1 MTKRLLDSGG
11 GKWSAWA
18 MKNTMTNQVFSP
30 SRRVLLAGLGG
41 VALASGLRLPA
52 FAQGKALAQAGAALS
67 LRARPATV
75 TLGAGLP
82 QSQIWTLEAANAGP
96 LRFGRGNLAVT
107 LSNELPAPI
116 VLNWLGIDGA
126 QAASPL
132 TGQAPVPPG
141 ARAAFTVPLRQPGT
155 FLVNAQF
162 LGDSAGR
169 PTAARALIVDD
180 NPPVAVDR
188 DEVLLI
194 EEWRQKP
201 DGTAIAPGSNP
212 DGTTAAYTINGQPS
226 LDITAKVNERL
237 RLRFINGCARS
248 PVGLRI
254 ENHDVRVMAI
264 DGAPAEP
271 FAARDGQLV
280 LAPGS
285 RIDAFIDATRAPGT
299 VSQIILHDGAAPRT
313 IARLVMSNDA
323 PVRAAPLPPA
333 AALASGNLP
342 ARLDLQGALRAD
354 LSLDPKSQWIAPADF
369 TATTPPAYRVKR
381 GRTVVMAITNPT
393 SAPMVFRLHGH
404 HFRLL
409 DRLDDGWKPFWLDTL
424 MMDKGQTQ
432 RIAFA
437 AEYAGRWLLEAT
449 ALNWAA
455 PKLVR
460 NYAVE

>member
-1 MTKRLLDSGG
+1 
-11 GKWSAWA
+11 
-18 MKNTMTNQVFSP
+18 MKNAMTNQVFSP

-41 VALASGLRLPA
+41 IAFTSGLQLPA
-52 FAQGKALAQAGAALS
+52 FAQGKAVAQAGVALS
-67 LRARPATV
+67 LRTRSATAA
-75 TLGAGLP
+75 LGAGLP
-82 QSQIWTLEAANAGP
+82 KGQIWTLEAANAGP
-96 LRFGRGNLAVT
+96 LRFGKGDLAVT
-107 LSNELPAPI
+107 LSNELPAPA
-116 VLNWLGIDGA
+116 VLNWIGIDGA
-126 QAASPL
+126 QAASAL
-132 TGQAPVPPG
+132 TGQPPVPPG
-141 ARAAFTVPLRQPGT
+141 GRASFPLPLRQSGT

-162 LGDSAGR
+162 GDASGQ
-169 PTAARALIVDD
+169 PTAARAFIVDD
-180 NPPVAVDR
+180 SPSAAVDR

-201 DGTAIAPGSNP
+201 DGSAIAPGSNP
-212 DGTTAAYTINGQPS
+212 DGTTATYTVNGQPS
-226 LDITAKVNERL
+226 LDITAKINERL

-285 RIDAFIDATRAPGT
+285 RIDAFVDATRAPGT
-299 VSQIILHDGAAPRT
+299 VSQIILHDGTGPRT

-333 AALASGNLP
+333 AAFGPGNLP
-342 ARLDLQGALRAD
+342 ARLNLQGALRTD
-354 LSLDPKSQWIAPADF
+354 LSLDPNAQWISPVKFDA
-369 TATTPPAYRVKR
+369 TAALSYRVKR
-381 GRTVVMAITNPT
+381 GRTVVMMIANPT

-424 MMDKGQTQ
+424 MLDRGQTQ

-437 AEYAGRWLLEAT
+437 AEHAGRWLLEAT

-460 NYAVE
+460 SYAVE

>member
-1 MTKRLLDSGG
+1 MR
-11 GKWSAWA
+11 KWSAWG
-18 MKNTMTNQVFSP
+18 MTNQVFSA
-30 SRRVLLAGLGG
+30 SRRSLLAGLGG
-41 VALASGLRLPA
+41 AALAAGLRLPA
-52 FAQGKALAQAGAALS
+52 FAQAGGSLS
-67 LRARPATV
+67 LRARPGTV
-75 TLGAGLP
+75 RLQAGGAGP
-82 QSQIWTLEAANAGP
+82 AVWTLEANEPGP
-96 LRFGRGNLAVT
+96 LRFATGDLAVT

-116 VLNWLGIDGA
+116 ILNWLGIDGA
-126 QAASPL
+126 QAASAL
-132 TGQAPVPPG
+132 TGQAPVQPG
-141 ARAAFTVPLRQPGT
+141 GRASFNLPLRRPGT
-155 FLVNAQF
+155 CLVNAQL
-162 LGDSAGR
+162 LGETAAR
-169 PTAARALIVDD
+169 PTAARALLIEDG
-180 NPPVAVDR
+180 PAVAVDR

-194 EEWRQKP
+194 EEWRLKP
-201 DGTAIAPGSNP
+201 DGSAIAPGSNP
-212 DGTTAAYTINGQPS
+212 DGTTAAITINGQPS

-285 RIDAFIDATRAPGT
+285 RIDAFIDATRATGT
-299 VSQIILHDGAAPRT
+299 VSQITLHDGTAPRT

-323 PVRAAPLPPA
+323 PARAAPLPPA
-333 AALASGNLP
+333 AAFGAGNLP
-342 ARLDLQGALRAD
+342 ARLGLQGALRSD
-354 LSLDPKSQWIAPADF
+354 LSLDPNAQWISPAKFDA
-369 TATTPPAYRVKR
+369 ATPSAYRVKR
-381 GRTVVMAITNPT
+381 GRTVVMTIANPT
-393 SAPMVFRLHGH
+393 GAPMVFRLHGH

-424 MMDKGQTQ
+424 MLDKGQTQ

-437 AEYAGRWLLEAT
+437 AEYPGRWLLETT

-460 NYAVE
+460 SYAVE